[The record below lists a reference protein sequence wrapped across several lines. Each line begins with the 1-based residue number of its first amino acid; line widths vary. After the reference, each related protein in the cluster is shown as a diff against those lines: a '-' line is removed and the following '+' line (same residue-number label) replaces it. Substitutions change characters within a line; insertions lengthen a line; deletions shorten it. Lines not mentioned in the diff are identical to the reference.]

1 MGANVVRKCGASV
14 DDGPSVLFVVADL
27 LTWIVRFVSQR
38 SVFYRVSPVITTL
51 CDMECSFRVTKVSV
65 L

>member
-1 MGANVVRKCGASV
+1 MWGGHAAGANVVRKCGASV

-27 LTWIVRFVSQR
+27 
-38 SVFYRVSPVITTL
+38 
-51 CDMECSFRVTKVSV
+51 CDMDCSFCVTKVSV